1 MLHLSKVNNIRNSAL
16 IIAFGI
22 HIIKLRKEK
31 GLTMEKLAELADIDY
46 RQIAYIEKG
55 ETNVTISTIYALSN
69 ALELPMEDLLKFDIP
84 DSK

>member
-1 MLHLSKVNNIRNSAL
+1 MLHLSKVNNIRNTAL

-22 HIIKLRKEK
+22 HVRKLRKEK

-69 ALELPMEDLLKFDIP
+69 ALELLMEDLLKFDIP